1 MGTIRKSGGNSGT
14 EDRFIELF
22 CETFGADKGHYVY
35 LQYPLVDI
43 YGGHRTIDFAVSL
56 PDGRV
61 AMEVDGNT
69 WHQPGKISQEKY
81 HDDLLKQNSM
91 VFDGWRVYRWT
102 SAQIEQSPERVKD
115 ELVTFLG
122 QSPMFRYIEDTL
134 PTQLG
139 ETLELMDHQEEAL
152 ENLRQMRL
160 DHKTIA
166 LLFHAPGRGKR

>member
-22 CETFGADKGHYVY
+22 CETFGADKGQYVY

-81 HDDLLKQNSM
+81 HDDLLKQNLSNI
-91 VFDGWRVYRWT
+91 R
-102 SAQIEQSPERVKD
+102 IVKI
-115 ELVTFLG
+115 LLH
-122 QSPMFRYIEDTL
+122 
-134 PTQLG
+134 
-139 ETLELMDHQEEAL
+139 LELWM
-152 ENLRQMRL
+152 NLSNGT
-160 DHKTIA
+160 DKCFS
-166 LLFHAPGRGKR
+166 LLPLQVDACRTAWMEVQRTLAAEFHLTL